1 MIPFHI
7 IYIYIYLFLF
17 FFAIALFNGSLSSG
31 TVAVF
36 QAPSE
41 SKQQFPKKGA
51 ILIRKNHMF
60 SNVYKVG
67 PPNAIFVGL

>member
-1 MIPFHI
+1 MVGGMPWFHS
-7 IYIYIYLFLF
+7 IYIYIYFL
-17 FFAIALFNGSLSSG
+17 AISLLNGSLCSG

-41 SKQQFPKKGA
+41 SKRQFPKKGA
-51 ILIRKNHMF
+51 ISIRKNHMF